1 MLVRKKHDLAKI
13 ITFAIKFNFLTLITM
28 SSNTNQKFPWTK
40 HFWLNVLSSTV
51 GFIIGSVILTFIGIA
66 IIVAL
71 MAGGSSSAPVEKN
84 SVLHIHLSGVL
95 NEQQRDNPLM
105 AFMGGDEESLG
116 LNELLRAISLAK
128 DNDNIKAIWL
138 EGGVMG
144 ADPASMQELRGALQD
159 FKKSGKKIYAY
170 ADNYLQGTY
179 YICSVADKVVLKMQ
193 VFKVGT
199 YKSAVEPF
207 TETQM
212 TPANREQV
220 TAFIG
225 DIWQNFVSDVS
236 KSRKLTPDNL
246 NALADKF
253 MAFAPSKEVKASK
266 LVDELMYKDEFTDM
280 LKKTLGVDDDDDL
293 SLVKPSAL
301 CESKPQDV
309 NARNQI
315 AVYYAEGEI
324 VDVAEAGMMAEAAI
338 VGSKVNKDLQK
349 LAADDNVK
357 AVVLRINS
365 GGGSAYASE
374 QMWHN
379 IKRLAKKK
387 PVVVSMSGLAASG
400 GYYMSVGADYIFAEP
415 TTLTGS
421 IGIFGMIPDASE
433 LLTNKLGL
441 RYDVVKTNKLSD
453 FGNVARPFNEEEGS
467 RLQSYV
473 ENGYSLF
480 LSRVAQARKKT
491 TAQVDSIAQ
500 GRVWTGRQALKLGL
514 VDKLGTLD
522 DAVKYVASKAKMG
535 DEYTVVDYPEVLPW
549 YAELALSSAGEQEYA
564 AKLRTTLGELYEPFV
579 AIQGLKNGGSVF
591 ARMPYVIKIK

>member
-1 MLVRKKHDLAKI
+1 MKDFLKYTLATVVGI
-13 ITFAIKFNFLTLITM
+13 ILAGIIM
-28 SSNTNQKFPWTK
+28 
-40 HFWLNVLSSTV
+40 TV
-51 GFIIGSVILTFIGIA
+51 ISIISVAGMVASEGIAGSV
-66 IIVAL
+66 
-71 MAGGSSSAPVEKN
+71 PKN
-84 SVLHIHLSGVL
+84 SILRIKLQGEIVDRAGEGSPMDIL
-95 NEQQRDNPLM
+95 NQDEQ
-105 AFMGGDEESLG
+105 ATIG
-116 LNELLRAISLAK
+116 LDQALEALKKAAK
-128 DNDNIKAIWL
+128 NDKVKGIYL
-138 EGGVMG
+138 EGGSLAAYP
-144 ADPASMQELRGALQD
+144 ADLEELRQGLLE
-159 FKKSGKKIYAY
+159 FKESGKWIVAY
-170 ADNYLQGTY
+170 GDNFSRGAYYL
-179 YICSVADKVVLKMQ
+179 CSVADEIILNPSGMIDWSGMASQPIFFTGLMKKLGVKMQ

-400 GYYMSVGADYIFAEP
+400 GYYISSGANWIVAEP
-415 TTLTGS
+415 MTLTGS
-421 IGIFGMIPDASE
+421 IGIFGMFPIAKE
-433 LLTNKLGL
+433 LINDKIGVHYST
-441 RYDVVKTNKLSD
+441 VKTNELSD
-453 FGNVARPFNEEEGS
+453 FGDFS
-467 RLQSYV
+467 REMTESEKNLLQRYV
-473 ENGYSLF
+473 NRGYELF
-480 LSRVAQARKKT
+480 TKRCADGRKVS
-491 TAQVDSIAQ
+491 QDSIKAIGE
-500 GRVWTGRQALKLGL
+500 GRVWTGEHAKKIGL
-514 VDKLGTLD
+514 VDELGGL
-522 DAVKYVASKAKMG
+522 SKAIEKAKQLAKIDDYTLMSYPAKKSFLDGLLENVSAESYASAKME
-535 DEYTVVDYPEVLPW
+535 DL
-549 YAELALSSAGEQEYA
+549 
-564 AKLRTTLGELYEPFV
+564 LGEYYGMFNTLRHLNPKGNVQAEMPF
-579 AIQGLKNGGSVF
+579 
-591 ARMPYVIKIK
+591 KITFNL